1 MSIENKD
8 ALVARIEE
16 ALESV
21 RPYLMADGGDV
32 RLHELTDDLVVRL
45 ELLGS
50 CQTCPMSAMTF
61 KAGLEESIRR
71 SVPEIVKVEAISETE
86 AAH

>member
-1 MSIENKD
+1 MSIENKE
-8 ALVARIEE
+8 ALVARIED

-50 CQTCPMSAMTF
+50 CQSCPMSAMTF

-71 SVPEIVKVEAISETE
+71 SVPEIIKVEAVSVTE
-86 AAH
+86 AAQ

>member
-1 MSIENKD
+1 MSIENKE
-8 ALVARIEE
+8 ALVARIED

-50 CQTCPMSAMTF
+50 CQSCPMSAMTF

-71 SVPEIVKVEAISETE
+71 SVPEISKVEAVSITE
-86 AAH
+86 AAP